1 MTTIDEILEM
11 MDDLLD
17 HAVTVPFTGKKGM
30 IDVDKFRECIDSI
43 RYNLPTE
50 IKHAKEMVADRT
62 EIIDSANAEAEEIIK
77 QAEERA
83 KKLVS
88 ESEIV
93 KQAQEAAN
101 DLTAQAKAMD
111 QSIRKAM
118 TDKISSTLGESEKA
132 LQKSLNEIHNM
143 QNAVKAAEKAQQ

>member
-1 MTTIDEILEM
+1 MTIDEILEM

-17 HAVTVPFTGKKGM
+17 SSVTVPFSNKKRLV
-30 IDVDKFRECIDSI
+30 DADKFRECIDNI

-50 IKHAKEMVADRT
+50 IKRAKEMVADRS
-62 EIIDSANAEAEEIIK
+62 EILTDANAQAEDIIK
-77 QAEERA
+77 KAEERA

-101 DLTAQAKAMD
+101 DLTTQAKAMD

-118 TDKISSTLGESEKA
+118 TDKLDSTLGETEKA
-132 LQKSLNEIHNM
+132 LQKALNEVRAM
-143 QNAVKAAEKAQQ
+143 QNAVKAAESAK

>member
-1 MTTIDEILEM
+1 MTIDEILEM

-17 HAVTVPFTGKKGM
+17 KSVTVPFSNKKSM
-30 IDVDKFRECIDSI
+30 VDTEKLREYIDNI

-50 IKHAKEMVADRT
+50 IKRAKEMVADRS
-62 EIIDSANAEAEEIIK
+62 EILTDANAQAEDIIK

-83 KKLVS
+83 KVLVS
-88 ESEIV
+88 QDEIV

-111 QSIRKAM
+111 QSIRRAM
-118 TDKISSTLGESEKA
+118 TEKLDSTLGEAEKA
-132 LQKSLNEIHNM
+132 LQKALNEIKAMHE
-143 QNAVKAAEKAQQ
+143 AVKAAEKAN

>member
-1 MTTIDEILEM
+1 MTIDEILEM

-17 HAVTVPFTGKKGM
+17 KAVTVPFSNKKSLVDTEKLREY
-30 IDVDKFRECIDSI
+30 IDNI

-50 IKHAKEMVADRT
+50 IKRAKEMVADRS
-62 EIIDSANAEAEEIIK
+62 EILTDANSQAEEIIK

-93 KQAQEAAN
+93 IRAQEAAN

-118 TDKISSTLGESEKA
+118 TEKLEDTLGQSEKA
-132 LQKSLNEIHNM
+132 LQKALNEVHSM
-143 QNAVKAAEKAQQ
+143 QNAVKAAESAK

>member
-1 MTTIDEILEM
+1 MTIDEILEM

-17 HAVTVPFTGKKGM
+17 KSVTVPFSNKKGM
-30 IDVDKFRECIDSI
+30 VDTEKLREYIDNI

-50 IKHAKEMVADRT
+50 IKRAKEMVADRS
-62 EIIDSANAEAEEIIK
+62 EILTDANSQAEGIIK

-83 KKLVS
+83 KVLVS
-88 ESEIV
+88 QDEIV

-118 TDKISSTLGESEKA
+118 TDKLNSTLSEAEKS
-132 LQKSLNEIHNM
+132 LQKALNEIKAMHE
-143 QNAVKAAEKAQQ
+143 AVKAAEKQ